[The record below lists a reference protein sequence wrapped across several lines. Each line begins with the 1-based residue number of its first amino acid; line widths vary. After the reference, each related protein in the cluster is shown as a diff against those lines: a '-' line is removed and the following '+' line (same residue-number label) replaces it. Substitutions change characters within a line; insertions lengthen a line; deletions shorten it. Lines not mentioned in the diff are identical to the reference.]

1 MFHMQFSSGLEHI
14 INERGEK
21 TKVVLPFEVYERM
34 LEDLHDLLVI
44 AERRDGET
52 LSLEEFKARMSSYEH
67 IEETQW

>member
-1 MFHMQFSSGLEHI
+1 MGLEYI
-14 INERGEK
+14 VNEKGEK
-21 TKVVLPFEVYERM
+21 TKVVLSFGMYGRT

-44 AERRDGET
+44 AERRGGET